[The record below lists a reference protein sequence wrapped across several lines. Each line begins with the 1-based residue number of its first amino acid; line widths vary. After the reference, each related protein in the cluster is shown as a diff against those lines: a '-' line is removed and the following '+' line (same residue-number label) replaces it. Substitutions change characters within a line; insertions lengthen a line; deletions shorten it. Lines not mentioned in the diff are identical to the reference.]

1 MAITSLVLKRRY
13 LETSILDFMES
24 SGNMKHKNLFE
35 IVLGSQEAKFSNEC
49 SRSVRA
55 KCAALQC
62 KGKQGFR
69 ISFGEFL
76 YDFKDGRFKKKHV
89 FGLIIKTPSMDVFV
103 SRLRSLRETMNTG
116 RLKMAVCHRRLTWE
130 IHILVISICRLLSWK
145 KGPQNISQ
153 ANVSKIWDEFII

>member
-1 MAITSLVLKRRY
+1 MRKILAGPGKMHVKNCPKNEWVVSCNMAISASLVLNRRH

-62 KGKQGFR
+62 KGK
-69 ISFGEFL
+69 
-76 YDFKDGRFKKKHV
+76 
-89 FGLIIKTPSMDVFV
+89 
-103 SRLRSLRETMNTG
+103 
-116 RLKMAVCHRRLTWE
+116 
-130 IHILVISICRLLSWK
+130 
-145 KGPQNISQ
+145 
-153 ANVSKIWDEFII
+153 